1 VCEYCGCQDV
11 PAIAQLTSEHD
22 EIRAVARDA
31 SLAARADDHPAAV
44 LAAERLLE
52 LLEPHTAVEERGLF
66 PAMAG
71 EFAEHVASLE
81 SDHQRIEGALEEIA
95 SGRESPAGWAELLDT
110 AVTGLFEHILREQ
123 DGLFPAS
130 LSVLTPQQWDL
141 LADVRVEIEARQ
153 QSLAT

>member
-1 VCEYCGCQDV
+1 MCEYCGCQDV

-31 SLAARADDHPAAV
+31 SLAARADDYPAAV
-44 LAAERLLE
+44 LAAQRLLE

-81 SDHQRIEGALEEIA
+81 SDHQRIEGALEELA
-95 SGRESPAGWAELLDT
+95 SARESLAGWAERLDA
-110 AVTGLFEHILREQ
+110 AVADLFEHILREQ

-130 LSVLTPQQWDL
+130 LSVLTPQQWDV
-141 LADVRVEIEARQ
+141 LADVRVEIEARHQ
-153 QSLAT
+153 ALAT